1 MLLRVGA
8 QDLQKVLNRHRP
20 RAMALHVIEHVAE
33 DTELAALVP
42 RAGENVDDV
51 VVSRRFV
58 VVAVLLGRPGEEPK
72 RQLLL
77 VAEAVQHV
85 GDERGSQLSA
95 QRVERGLGARVGFRP
110 RLNHGII
117 DPIRERG
124 EALVLEMGGE
134 DCVLGGEPPHWGVG

>member
-1 MLLRVGA
+1 
-8 QDLQKVLNRHRP
+8 
-20 RAMALHVIEHVAE
+20 MALHVIEHVAE
-33 DTELAALVP
+33 NTELAALVP

-58 VVAVLLGRPGEEPK
+58 AVPILVGRPGEEPE

-85 GDERGSQLSA
+85 GDERGSQLGA
-95 QRVERGLGARVGFRP
+95 QRVERGLRALVGFRP
-110 RLNHGII
+110 RLNHGIV

-124 EALVLEMGGE
+124 VALVLEVSGE
-134 DCVLGGEPPHWGVG
+134 DRVLGEEPPRWGIG